1 MYVQWS
7 TDGSYAAVV
16 AIVSDQIDILVDLTG
31 NTAGNRL
38 DVFAASPAPIQ
49 VPCASFAFVI
59 VAALCLRLSVIPVGV
74 QANISLTHTLTLS
87 VIRLSIQVTWIGYP
101 NTTGLSTIHYRVT
114 DAVADPVDTS
124 QKFTEKLIRLPDCF
138 LCYTLNC
145 PLEELPEVSEAPCV
159 RRGYVT
165 FGSFN
170 QICKVQPQV
179 LDLWCRVMRE
189 LPDSKLQI
197 KSADQFSAPSFCE
210 EWRVKFEDRGIARDR
225 VVLLPYQKGKGA
237 HLNAYSDHDIS
248 FDSFPYSGT
257 TTTVDSLL
265 MGVPVIT
272 LRAPAPASIHAQNVS
287 ASILTAVGLQ
297 DLIADSPDAF
307 VSTAV
312 GLATDTQRLRQ
323 LRGKVREQFLSSP
336 VCDRDRYRLH
346 VEEMFGSM
354 WAEYCAGSKWP
365 PNDET

>member
-1 MYVQWS
+1 M
-7 TDGSYAAVV
+7 
-16 AIVSDQIDILVDLTG
+16 
-31 NTAGNRL
+31 
-38 DVFAASPAPIQ
+38 
-49 VPCASFAFVI
+49 
-59 VAALCLRLSVIPVGV
+59 
-74 QANISLTHTLTLS
+74 
-87 VIRLSIQVTWIGYP
+87 
-101 NTTGLSTIHYRVT
+101 
-114 DAVADPVDTS
+114 
-124 QKFTEKLIRLPDCF
+124 
-138 LCYTLNC
+138 
-145 PLEELPEVSEAPCV
+145 SEAPCV

-225 VVLLPYQKGKGA
+225 VVLLPYQQGKGA

-287 ASILTAVGLQ
+287 ASILTAVELQ

-323 LRGKVREQFLSSP
+323 LHGKVREQFLS
-336 VCDRDRYRLH
+336 
-346 VEEMFGSM
+346 
-354 WAEYCAGSKWP
+354 
-365 PNDET
+365 

>member
-1 MYVQWS
+1 M
-7 TDGSYAAVV
+7 
-16 AIVSDQIDILVDLTG
+16 
-31 NTAGNRL
+31 
-38 DVFAASPAPIQ
+38 
-49 VPCASFAFVI
+49 
-59 VAALCLRLSVIPVGV
+59 
-74 QANISLTHTLTLS
+74 
-87 VIRLSIQVTWIGYP
+87 TWIGYP

-170 QICKVQPQV
+170 QIAKVQPQV

-189 LPDSKLQI
+189 LPDSKIQL
-197 KSADQFSAPSFCE
+197 KSGDQFSASSFCE
-210 EWRVKFEDRGIARDR
+210 EWLVKFEDRGIARDR
-225 VVLLPYQKGKGA
+225 VVLVPYQKGNEA
-237 HLNAYSDHDIS
+237 HLKAYSDHDIS

-307 VSTAV
+307 VSAAV
-312 GLATDTQRLRQ
+312 GLATDIPRLRQ
-323 LRGKVREQFLSSP
+323 LRGKIREQFLSSP

-354 WAEYCAGSKWP
+354 WAQYCEGSKWP
-365 PNDET
+365 PNDDE